1 MSYTSH
7 DDRIRLIL
15 MRRYMHDMDS
25 VYVFA
30 ARFANGVALN
40 EAERAGREFS
50 PIYWYLNDDDE
61 IIMTLWDMT

>member
-1 MSYTSH
+1 
-7 DDRIRLIL
+7 
-15 MRRYMHDMDS
+15 MDS